1 MPPPR
6 GLLCHLIT
14 PNGVISGGEHVQART
29 LAALPH
35 LGGQNVGD
43 EQTLAHARAKNGGRL
58 ASGLDH
64 GEMRADECAV
74 EYLTLCEHA
83 RELLSI
89 VDVGEVSLGNRG
101 DALLRDA
108 RQHLIEDGTLRIGQ
122 VGVALALLDSGEN
135 GLASNGG
142 GGHGGTPLCPRRVA
156 APCCF
161 ACPPWTITN
170 IAGYNAG
177 SSRNSKFAGI
187 VKCLVDRGAA
197 RGFN

>member
-6 GLLCHLIT
+6 GLLCHLVT
-14 PNGVISGGEHVQART
+14 PNGVLGGGEHVQTRT
-29 LAALPH
+29 LAALPN

-43 EQTLAHARAKNGGRL
+43 EQTLTYARAENRGRL
-58 ASGLDH
+58 ASGLHH

-74 EYLTLCEHA
+74 EDLTLCEHA
-83 RELLSI
+83 RELLGV
-89 VDVGEVSLGNRG
+89 VDVGKMSLGNRG
-101 DALLRDA
+101 DALLGDA
-108 RQHLIEDGTLRIGQ
+108 RQHLIEDGTLRVGQ
-122 VGVALALLDSGEN
+122 IGVALALLDSGQN
-135 GLASNGG
+135 RLASNGG
-142 GGHGGTPLCPRRVA
+142 GGHGGTPLCPWGVA

-197 RGFN
+197 EGFG